1 MRVRRGQA
9 SNGGCA
15 PSLRLNTATE
25 TRNVISGVL
34 VAPGWGSQRHGK
46 PETKRQEADDRGPAA
61 ARLRQPRTEKP
72 QAVVRVNFGVFTG
85 REATPA
91 EIDRLAEWLL
101 DRVDHVTIVSETHH
115 EIAAHSEAAVH
126 QVRIEVNGDAGDDGL
141 EQWLVDRAELW
152 ARECIAERQPSTPP

>member
-1 MRVRRGQA
+1 MGNPRQSAGKRTAAGQPQLA
-9 SNGGCA
+9 FANHA
-15 PSLRLNTATE
+15 P
-25 TRNVISGVL
+25 
-34 VAPGWGSQRHGK
+34 
-46 PETKRQEADDRGPAA
+46 
-61 ARLRQPRTEKP
+61 TEKP

-126 QVRIEVNGDAGDDGL
+126 QVRIEVNGDAGDDAL